1 MVSFCAYDNI
11 NMGIHNMV
19 TLPERGGGPLHGVVT
34 QHLDIKVS
42 QDIKFALNY

>member
-19 TLPERGGGPLHGVVT
+19 TLPEDVVEPT
-34 QHLDIKVS
+34 FNNFKDFI
-42 QDIKFALNY
+42 LNVEPIN